1 MQGRVPGKRKQFSLF
16 VCFKELRKS
25 ACGSFESLLN
35 TKLHIFRVKL
45 NKTRRKR
52 NNRLKIRK
60 ILRVQP

>member
-1 MQGRVPGKRKQFSLF
+1 MQGRVPGKSKLF
-16 VCFKELRKS
+16 WLVVCFKELRKS

-35 TKLHIFRVKL
+35 TELHIFRVKL
-45 NKTRRKR
+45 NKTRQKR